1 MAGLCTST
9 MLAVVKL
16 ILLPWGDAI
25 PFFEVTH
32 VKVAIRP
39 ALDILPWK
47 YGRQLG
53 HAVQK
58 LPGGGSA

>member
-1 MAGLCTST
+1 

-25 PFFEVTH
+25 PFEVTH